1 MENQVYTPAQLD
13 QLSRALLRLHK
24 ILLAG
29 ERVAYERV
37 HGRITSNGEF
47 LHLLL
52 GHAWFAWLR
61 QLSQSMA
68 KLDELSEGE
77 DVSARGAISDLLASL
92 RNLLMP
98 SEEGEGFGR
107 RYYDAL
113 QRDPNVVLAHE
124 SVRELLRQV

>member
-1 MENQVYTPAQLD
+1 MAKQVYTTAQLG

-24 ILLAG
+24 TLLDG
-29 ERVAYERV
+29 ERIAYERV

-68 KLDELSEGE
+68 KLDELVE
-77 DVSARGAISDLLASL
+77 DKDGSASDAITDLIASM
-92 RNLLMP
+92 RSLLTP
-98 SEEGEGFGR
+98 SAAGEGFGR
-107 RYYDAL
+107 QYYDAL
-113 QRDPNVVLAHE
+113 QRDPDVVLAHA
-124 SVRELLRQV
+124 SVRELLR

>member
-1 MENQVYTPAQLD
+1 MANQAYTPAQLD

-24 ILLAG
+24 TLLDG

-68 KLDELSEGE
+68 KLDELAE
-77 DVSARGAISDLLASL
+77 DQDGSASDAITDLIASM
-92 RNLLMP
+92 RSLLTP
-98 SEEGEGFGR
+98 SAAGEGFGR
-107 RYYDAL
+107 QYYDAL
-113 QRDPNVVLAHE
+113 QRDPDVVLAHA
-124 SVRELLRQV
+124 SVRELLR

>member
-1 MENQVYTPAQLD
+1 MANQHYTQAQLD

-24 ILLAG
+24 TLLEG

-68 KLDELSEGE
+68 KLDELAE
-77 DVSARGAISDLLASL
+77 DKDGSASDAIDADSADAIGSGRGL
-92 RNLLMP
+92 RPAVL
-98 SEEGEGFGR
+98 R
-107 RYYDAL
+107 RTAA
-113 QRDPNVVLAHE
+113 R
-124 SVRELLRQV
+124 S